1 MEKVLKTLKP
11 NFDHIVV
18 AIEESKDL
26 ENMTMEELQN
36 SLEAHEQTVLERKN
50 NNKVAEQAL
59 QARTNHKSR
68 GRGGWTKSGR
78 GRKREGISG
87 DQNAETQSS
96 TSQEHILGSNSNEQR
111 DNSSSRGG
119 NFFKSQGG
127 KRPIDK
133 RKIQC

>member
-1 MEKVLKTLKP
+1 MNV
-11 NFDHIVV
+11 
-18 AIEESKDL
+18 
-26 ENMTMEELQN
+26 EELQN

-78 GRKREGISG
+78 GRKREGNSFISQ
-87 DQNAETQSS
+87 D
-96 TSQEHILGSNSNEQR
+96 
-111 DNSSSRGG
+111 
-119 NFFKSQGG
+119 G

-133 RKIQC
+133 RKIQCYNCDKFGHFAHEC